1 MKFDKLLCVQ
11 SYDISVMSFFS
22 SWIILELGREFALEI
37 ESREHKDV
45 IRLKTVPKLLRHAEP
60 FGKLVVIAWEKNF

>member
-1 MKFDKLLCVQ
+1 
-11 SYDISVMSFFS
+11 MSFFS
-22 SWIILELGREFALEI
+22 SWIILELGREFPLEI

-45 IRLKTVPKLLRHAEP
+45 LRLKTVPKLLRHAEP